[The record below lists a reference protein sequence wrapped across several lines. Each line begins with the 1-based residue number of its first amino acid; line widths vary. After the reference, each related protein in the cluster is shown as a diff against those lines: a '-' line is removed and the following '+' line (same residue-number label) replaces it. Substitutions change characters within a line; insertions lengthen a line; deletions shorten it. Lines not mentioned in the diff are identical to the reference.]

1 MATPPLAHRT
11 TRVSILGTMFGGA
24 EEWSTGFWIGS
35 PAADAALPTQAQA
48 DAIAAAWRT
57 YFTAAASGFSGN
69 FTTTAVKLASVGI
82 DGKSSASDT
91 IYSTLAPAANGGN
104 NNGAYPPQIALVA
117 TLSST
122 VARGVGSK
130 GRMYLPGI
138 FSPVDATGH
147 IASAAQGTML
157 ANLVTFLRAVNN
169 AQGNFESIVLASHG
183 SVNRDGTPKIDGR
196 SPITTNVTS
205 VRLGNV
211 FDTQR
216 RRRNALREVYQTTP
230 LAV

>member
-1 MATPPLAHRT
+1 MAPLAHRT
-11 TRVSILGTMFGGA
+11 TRVSIMGTMFGGA
-24 EEWSTGFWIGS
+24 EEWTTGFFIGS
-35 PAADAALPTQAQA
+35 PSADADLPTQAQA

-69 FTTTAVKLASVGI
+69 YTTTTVKLSSIGT
-82 DGKSSASDT
+82 DGKSSAADT
-91 IYSTLAPAANGGN
+91 IYSTLAPAAVGGN
-104 NNGAYPPQIALVA
+104 NAGAYPPQIALVA
-117 TLSST
+117 TLTSS

-147 IASAAQGTML
+147 IGSTPQGAML
-157 ANLVTFLRAVNN
+157 ANLVTFLQAVNT
-169 AQGNFESIVLASHG
+169 AQGGFQSIVLASHG
-183 SVNRDGTPKIDGR
+183 SLNADGTPKVGGSAPVNR
-196 SPITTNVTS
+196 AVTS

-216 RRRNALREVYQTTP
+216 RRRNGLAEVYQTTN
-230 LAV
+230 L